1 MLALATTSGFAEAPL
16 RVSNDYLEAAMA
28 KFAIFFSYAPQ
39 AWKAMLDSPSDRLAA
54 VRQLAEAVG
63 GNVESLYWMFGE
75 YDGFAIAEMPDAVS
89 AGGVSVAV
97 TSSGAF
103 TRISTHQL
111 FDADGLQALI
121 ERANTAVAAY
131 SPPTG

>member
-1 MLALATTSGFAEAPL
+1 
-16 RVSNDYLEAAMA
+16 MA
-28 KFAIFFSYAPQ
+28 KFAIFFAYAPQ

-63 GNVESLYWMFGE
+63 GNVDSLYWMFGE

-111 FDADGLQALI
+111 FDADGLEALI